1 MSVVVPGAA
10 VGRAVSRA
18 REGRATLAALLLGGL
33 AATGVGQA
41 QSRPSFDCARA
52 QTTVERALC
61 AAPRLARLDAR
72 LGRDYSRALA
82 TLAPG
87 ERACLMQ
94 DQRAWRQQRDT
105 CDSDACLEQAYLRRL
120 QALQALL
127 PGSATDRGPEAP
139 AQADDGRLL
148 AILPAADARDPPA
161 DELQD
166 VILEGTPLE
175 DEGGYLLVDGAF
187 DLAAWHAYLDLQGD
201 LEAIRDRYGDG
212 PIHFPGIVGGFAAAT
227 LDDRARAAIEA
238 VAAAGERLR
247 VVGRAAY
254 TDAAPPLIDSGHC
267 AFVYALPPR

>member
-1 MSVVVPGAA
+1 M
-10 VGRAVSRA
+10 RAV
-18 REGRATLAALLLGGL
+18 LLLCGL
-33 AATGVGQA
+33 AATGVAQA
-41 QSRPSFDCARA
+41 QSPPSLDCTRA
-52 QTTVERALC
+52 LAPVERALC
-61 AAPRLARLDAR
+61 ATPRLARLDAR
-72 LGRDYSRALA
+72 LGRDYSRAVA
-82 TLAPG
+82 ALAPG
-87 ERACLMQ
+87 ERDCLEA
-94 DQRAWRQQRDT
+94 DQRAWRTQRDA

-120 QALQALL
+120 QALRGLL
-127 PGSATDRGPEAP
+127 PGLAIDQGRQAF
-139 AQADDGRLL
+139 AQGGEGRLL
-148 AILPAADARDPPA
+148 AVLPAADARDLPA

-201 LEAIRDRYGDG
+201 LEAIRARFGDG

>member
-1 MSVVVPGAA
+1 MSALVPGAA
-10 VGRAVSRA
+10 VGWAVPRA
-18 REGRATLAALLLGGL
+18 RVGRATLAALLLGGL

-52 QTTVERALC
+52 HTAVERALC
-61 AAPRLARLDAR
+61 ATPRLARLHAR

-82 TLAPG
+82 PLAPG

-94 DQRAWRQQRDT
+94 DQRAWREQRDT

-127 PGSATDRGPEAP
+127 PGAATERGPEAP

-148 AILPAADARDPPA
+148 AILPAGDAGEPPA

-166 VILEGTPLE
+166 VILEGAPLE
-175 DEGGYLLVDGAF
+175 DEGGYLLVDGTF

-201 LEAIRDRYGDG
+201 LEAIRARFGDG
-212 PIHFPGIVGGFAAAT
+212 PVHFPGIVGGFAAAT
-227 LDDRARAAIEA
+227 LDHRARAAI
-238 VAAAGERLR
+238 
-247 VVGRAAY
+247 
-254 TDAAPPLIDSGHC
+254 
-267 AFVYALPPR
+267 